1 MMPES
6 DSPQHPG
13 RSQSSRPTRR
23 PGQPQ
28 RPRTHGVLLGV
39 NLLLALLLIVVGVIV
54 IWANVKV
61 GDRLVV
67 SIDGVGATDTPNTDS
82 AASDSNSW
90 NYDTSTLRAK
100 NFLLTGSDNGACP
113 TKGDGTSGGI
123 GDRSTF
129 GERSDTIMVLRVDP
143 VANDVIVLSF
153 PRDLWVKIAGTTRQA
168 RINSAFDSKDP
179 SRLIRTID
187 ENFGVPVDHYVN
199 VNLCAFKEIVD
210 SVGGVKIPFA
220 NRTKDDKVGFRE
232 TGPGCVELRGSQA
245 LAYVRSRAGYQ
256 YFDETKQKWVS
267 DPTGDIGRINRQQD
281 FLRRSMQRALDRG
294 TSNPATANAL
304 LNVALK
310 RVITDDRITPRDLLS
325 LAQAMRSL
333 DTQGVDSYTI
343 EWSMRR
349 IGGESVLLPITD
361 TDSMKAIFALFTGNA
376 QMSGEQTSGE
386 QDTSAPA
393 RQATAGITAYAG
405 ELPFMSVLLDALAL
419 RTAADDTS
427 TTIPGAR
434 PTQDRL
440 GVFPPNDPSCR

>member
-1 MMPES
+1 MTPN
-6 DSPQHPG
+6 PH
-13 RSQSSRPTRR
+13 SRH
-23 PGQPQ
+23 QPR
-28 RPRTHGVLLGV
+28 RPRTHGVLLAA
-39 NLLLALLLIVVGVIV
+39 NLMLATLLVIVGVVV

-67 SIDGVGATDTPNTDS
+67 SIDGVGATDAPSGDS
-82 AASDSNSW
+82 ADSGSETW
-90 NYDTSTLRAK
+90 NYDTSSLRAK

-123 GDRSTF
+123 GDRSTL

-143 VANDVIVLSF
+143 VANDVVVLSF

-168 RINSAFDSKDP
+168 RINTAFDSKDP

-210 SVGGVKIPFA
+210 SVGGVKIPFV
-220 NRTKDDKVGFRE
+220 NRTKDDKVGLRE

-245 LAYVRSRAGYQ
+245 LAYVRSRSGYQ
-256 YFDETKQKWVS
+256 YFDESKQKWIS

-294 TSNPATANAL
+294 TTNPATANAL

-325 LAQAMRSL
+325 LAQAMRNL

-343 EWSMRR
+343 EWTMRR

-361 TDSMKAIFALFTGNA
+361 TNSMKAILAIFTGEA
-376 QMSGEQTSGE
+376 KMSGEQTSGE
-386 QDTSAPA
+386 RDASAA
-393 RQATAGITAYAG
+393 SRHAAAAGITAYAG
-405 ELPFMSVLLDALAL
+405 ELPLVSVLLDALAWH
-419 RTAADDTS
+419 TAADDTS

-440 GVFPPNDPSCR
+440 GVFPPDDPSCR